1 MRSPCCPRPARL
13 QRWKPMQAR
22 VTGCKSAACAIR
34 SSQPPALSANG
45 SASLP
50 RFPGSRR
57 SKKAERSASGP
68 GPPVRRRT
76 AHPTRA
82 SALVSSWTPDRRRA
96 IQSASR
102 SGPIRSP
109 TNQLRSAASIRASL
123 WRQPSGP
130 LRNRS
135 SSPPSRPATRASL
148 AAWSASALRQSST
161 VAVSRG
167 SALGPGGR
175 LSGSS
180 SIGPGRNH
188 CRFSFTISLRGFHM
202 ISARYLRKWRGFL
215 LCDFNFIMDFNR
227 F

>member
-1 MRSPCCPRPARL
+1 
-13 QRWKPMQAR
+13 MQAR
-22 VTGCKSAACAIR
+22 VIGCRSRACDMR
-34 SSQPPALSANG
+34 SSQPPARSANG
-45 SASLP
+45 SASSP
-50 RFPGSRR
+50 KSPGSRR
-57 SKKAERSASGP
+57 SRKADSSTSGP

-82 SALVSSWTPDRRRA
+82 SADGSSWTPDRRME

-102 SGPIRSP
+102 SGETLSP
-109 TNQLRSAASIRASL
+109 ENQLRSAASIKASL
-123 WRQPSGP
+123 CRHPSGP
-130 LRNRS
+130 RRRRS
-135 SSPPSRPATRASL
+135 SSAPRRPATRARR
-148 AAWSASALRQSST
+148 AALPASALRQSSRT
-161 VAVSRG
+161 AVSWG
-167 SALGPGGR
+167 SARGLGGR
-175 LSGSS
+175 SSGSS